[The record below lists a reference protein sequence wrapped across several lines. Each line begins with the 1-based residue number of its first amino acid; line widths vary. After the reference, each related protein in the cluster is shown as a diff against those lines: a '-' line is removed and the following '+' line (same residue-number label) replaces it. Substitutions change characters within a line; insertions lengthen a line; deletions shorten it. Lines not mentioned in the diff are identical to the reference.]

1 MSTIDWIIVGVAAL
15 AGWGIVSAIIT
26 VFRQQKRPPVSFD
39 APSPPPQAAPP
50 TEGADG
56 SRRD

>member
-1 MSTIDWIIVGVAAL
+1 MSTVDWIIVGIAAL
-15 AGWGIVSAIIT
+15 AGWGIVSVIIT
-26 VFRQQKRPPVSFD
+26 VVRQQKRPPVSFD
-39 APSPPPQAAPP
+39 GGPPPPQAAPP

>member
-1 MSTIDWIIVGVAAL
+1 MSTIDWVIVGIAAL

-26 VFRQQKRPPVSFD
+26 VVRQQKRPPVSFD
-39 APSPPPQAAPP
+39 APSQPPAAPP
-50 TEGADG
+50 TESTDV